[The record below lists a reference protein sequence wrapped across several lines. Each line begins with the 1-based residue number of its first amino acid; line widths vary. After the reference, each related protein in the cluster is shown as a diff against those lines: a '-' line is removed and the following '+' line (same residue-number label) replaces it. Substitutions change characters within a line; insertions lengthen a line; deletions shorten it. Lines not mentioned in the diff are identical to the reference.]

1 MNKLKRII
9 SAVFAAL
16 ILSAHFGVF
25 AGIENG
31 QAVIV
36 ADDVSGVPG
45 QSVEMNLTLTRNPGI
60 TGLRFFVTYDA
71 KVLTLKS
78 ATYTKLGGG
87 GLTAVN
93 TSINPFVLLWNVS
106 TYEFTE
112 TGVMAKLTFEIKEG
126 VSVGDYPIRITYN
139 PKGDCIDYNLK
150 NLDMNISGG
159 GVHVNYDGTNCE
171 HKNTSKKITRK
182 SSCTESGTYDVV
194 CNACSS
200 VVGSGVNPVAEHSY
214 GTLIVTK
221 LPTYTEVGLKE
232 QKCSE
237 CGDVRTEPID
247 MLKRPEGYVS
257 SLITSLFSP
266 STSTPDST
274 DTDKVDTQQSS
285 GAQSGTVT
293 KPATQQ
299 GTDTT
304 LGTPQ
309 GTDTT
314 PDASTPQD
322 SESGTGYPS
331 APADTSCPATGDD
344 TAVLC
349 VLSALST
356 AAIAMLVF
364 MRIKERKRFK

>member
-1 MNKLKRII
+1 MNKLKRIVC
-9 SAVFAAL
+9 AVFAAL
-16 ILSAHFGVF
+16 ILSAHFCVF

-36 ADDVSGVPG
+36 ADNVSGVPG
-45 QSVEMNLTLTRNPGI
+45 QSVEMNLTLTKNPGI

-78 ATYTKLGGG
+78 AVYTKIGGG
-87 GLTAVN
+87 GLAAVN
-93 TSINPFVLLWNVS
+93 TNINPFVLLWNVS

-159 GVHVNYDGTNCE
+159 MVHIDYYGTNCE
-171 HKNTSKKITRK
+171 HKSASRKITRE
-182 SSCTESGTYDVV
+182 STCTESGTYDVV

-200 VVGSGVNPVAEHSY
+200 VVGSGVNPVTEHSY
-214 GTLIVTK
+214 GALIVTK

-232 QKCSE
+232 QKCSV

-247 MLKRPEGYVS
+247 ILNRPEGYVS
-257 SLITSLFSP
+257 SIITTLFSP
-266 STSTPDST
+266 STTAPDST
-274 DTDKVDTQQSS
+274 NTQKVETQKNPNSQN
-285 GAQSGTVT
+285 
-293 KPATQQ
+293 
-299 GTDTT
+299 GTDTSPSV
-304 LGTPQ
+304 PQ
-309 GTDTT
+309 GTDTAT
-314 PDASTPQD
+314 GTHTPQD
-322 SESGTGYPS
+322 SESDPEYPQ

-344 TAVLC
+344 TAVLY
-349 VLSALST
+349 VLSAIST
-356 AAIAMLVF
+356 AAIGLLVF
-364 MRIKERKRFK
+364 MRIKERKKFK